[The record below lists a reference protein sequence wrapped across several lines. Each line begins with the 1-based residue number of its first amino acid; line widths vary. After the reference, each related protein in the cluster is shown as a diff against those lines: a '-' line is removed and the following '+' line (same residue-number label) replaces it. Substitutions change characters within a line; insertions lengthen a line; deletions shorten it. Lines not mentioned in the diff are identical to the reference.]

1 MGYALGIVF
10 VLFFSVAGVVF
21 LVGANRRWRWLVDPP
36 PELWLCYSQ
45 SLVRRVFGERT
56 VIAYTYIMGI
66 LFLAASM
73 VGLYNG
79 LTNTH

>member
-1 MGYALGIVF
+1 MGYALGIGF
-10 VLFFSVAGVVF
+10 VLFSGVAGVVF

-45 SLVRRVFGERT
+45 SFLREVFGEST

-73 VGLYNG
+73 VGLYDG
-79 LTNTH
+79 LTSTH